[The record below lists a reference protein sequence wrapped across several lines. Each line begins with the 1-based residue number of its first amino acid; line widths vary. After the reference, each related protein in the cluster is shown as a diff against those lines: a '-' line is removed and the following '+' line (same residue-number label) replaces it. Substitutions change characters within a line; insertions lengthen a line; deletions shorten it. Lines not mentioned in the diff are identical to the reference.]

1 MIFEQKICYMFN
13 KFFSSF
19 IKDLK
24 TMNESFKTTIKNN
37 YKVIDKSSEE
47 YYNLFWTNV
56 EPHMKA
62 LVEMEDPS
70 ESELVSD
77 IEIVKGIT
85 IKDVIALIDGNDKE
99 AFWNYVNILLVFGLL
114 YTESKT
120 LLSSNT
126 DNTDNTLEHEAAD
139 SISSLNENTQGCSK
153 ETSNDMNSQASN
165 YLLFVKVVKILSLI
179 QKGEDA
185 TDELEDVIDDDV
197 RSLLSKIRNL
207 HSSNDDVK
215 IDPASDTLPAQP
227 NDFLK
232 SIENSHIANL
242 AKEISKDIDISSLN
256 IESPEDIAKLM
267 DVSGS
272 NSFLGNIVSKVSSK
286 LTEKIANGEMK
297 QEDLMTEA
305 MSMMNMFGGG
315 GGGGAMGGIGGITEL
330 LKNMGGLGDLMGNPM
345 MAEMMKMAKKGKVQ
359 TKNSSGSRTGS
370 TSTRERLRR
379 KLEDKKK
386 RTDEK

>member
-1 MIFEQKICYMFN
+1 MFN